1 MIMKILIAEDKMEI
15 ANLVRIF
22 LQKEGYEVILANDGE
37 EALKILLNDKID
49 LCIFDIMMPKM
60 DGFTLIQ
67 KTREFSRVPILV
79 LTAKNMEQ
87 DKILGLDLGADDYI
101 TKPFSSLELVSRVN
115 AHIRRSYKL
124 NQLETITYI
133 GDLKIDKEKYI
144 VYKNDVDCTLTAM
157 EYKLLLKLLS
167 SPERVFTKSQ
177 LYESVCGNYMDGDE
191 NTIAVHI
198 SRLREKIEDNPK
210 EPEYIKTIRG
220 LGYKFEKK

>member
-1 MIMKILIAEDKMEI
+1 MKILIAEDKMEI

-115 AHIRRSYKL
+115 AHIRRSYTL

>member
-1 MIMKILIAEDKMEI
+1 MKILIAEDKMEI

-177 LYESVCGNYMDGDE
+177 LYESICGNYMDGDE

>member
-1 MIMKILIAEDKMEI
+1 MKILIAEDKMEI

>member
-1 MIMKILIAEDKMEI
+1 MKILIAEDKMEI

-22 LQKEGYEVILANDGE
+22 LQKEGYEVIVANDGE

>member
-22 LQKEGYEVILANDGE
+22 LQKEGYEVIVANDGE

>member
-1 MIMKILIAEDKMEI
+1 MKILIAEDKMEI

-60 DGFTLIQ
+60 DGFTLVQ